1 MAGTM
6 GPWAQSSEA
15 RFAEYVDALTSV
27 IGRGDRAGPLKD
39 YCIGLLMP
47 GERKSVEP
55 MAAIVAPAQVS
66 AKHQSLLHLV
76 GQAAWSDEAV
86 LAKVRELVLP
96 TIEAQGKIEAW
107 IVDDTGFAK
116 KGVHSVGVARQYC
129 GRLGKTDNCQ
139 IAVTLSIANHA
150 ASLPIAY
157 RLYLPGDWAVDE
169 ARRKK
174 ARVPD
179 DVTFRTKPEIAL
191 AQIGTALAAG
201 VAPGVLLADAGYG
214 ADGAFRSGVTASGLT
229 YVVGVQSTLSVW
241 PPGGE
246 PLPPKPWSGRGR
258 PPSRIRR
265 DSKHNPV
272 SAKTLATR
280 LPEEAWRIVPWREGS
295 NETLSSRFAAVRIR
309 PASRDWKVSTP
320 HPLEWLLI
328 EWPEGE
334 KEPTKYWL
342 STLPEDTSIDILVD
356 TAKLRWRIER
366 DYEELKSEL
375 GLAHFEGRSWRG
387 FHHHATLCIAAYG
400 FLIRER
406 AAIPPSGPRRREMS
420 RLSSRPRPRGAANP
434 TRTAYRKFDRDD
446 PKTTHSR
453 ARPNPHALPV
463 LPGVA
468 TTAILSGILV
478 THVTQ

>member
-1 MAGTM
+1 MAAKM
-6 GPWAQSSEA
+6 EHEAQSSEA
-15 RFAEYVDALTSV
+15 RFAEYVDTLAAVL
-27 IGRGDRAGPLKD
+27 GRDDRAQPLKD
-39 YCIGLLMP
+39 YCTGLLMP

-55 MAAIVAPAQVS
+55 MAAIVAPAHVS

-86 LAKVRELVLP
+86 LAKVRELVVP
-96 TIEAQGKIEAW
+96 AIEAQGKIEAW

-116 KGVHSVGVARQYC
+116 KGVHSAGVARQYC

-157 RLYLPGDWAVDE
+157 RLYLTEDWAAHD

-174 ARVPD
+174 AHVPD
-179 DVTFRTKPEIAL
+179 SVIFKTKPEIAL
-191 AQIGTALAAG
+191 DQIKAALAAN
-201 VAPGVLLADAGYG
+201 VAPGILLTDAGYG
-214 ADGAFRSGVTASGLT
+214 VDGAFRSGVTASGLT

-241 PPGGE
+241 RPDDD
-246 PLPPKPWSGRGR
+246 PLPPKPWSGLGR

-265 DSKHNPV
+265 DGEHAPI
-272 SAKTLATR
+272 SAKTLAMG
-280 LPEEAWRIVPWREGS
+280 LPGDAWRIVAWREGS
-295 NETLSSRFAAVRIR
+295 NETLSSRFAALRIR
-309 PASRDWKVSTP
+309 PASRDWKRSTP
-320 HPLEWLLI
+320 HPHEWLLI

-342 STLPEDTSIDILVD
+342 STLPEHIPIEDLVD

-406 AAIPPSGPRRREMS
+406 AAIPPSAPRRRETS
-420 RLSSRPRPRGAANP
+420 RISSRPRPRGATDP
-434 TRTAYRKFDRDD
+434 TRAAYRKLDRNH
-446 PKTTHSR
+446 PATAHGR
-453 ARPNPHALPV
+453 AGSDPHALPV
-463 LPGVA
+463 LPSHS
-468 TTAILSGILV
+468 TKTALSWII
-478 THVTQ
+478 VTQ

>member
-1 MAGTM
+1 MAGKM
-6 GPWAQSSEA
+6 EPWAQSSEA
-15 RFAEYVDALTSV
+15 RFVEYVDALTTV
-27 IGRGDRAGPLKD
+27 LGRGDRAGPLKD

-55 MAAIVAPAQVS
+55 MAAIVAPARVS

-96 TIEAQGKIEAW
+96 RIEAQGKIEAW

-157 RLYLPGDWAVDE
+157 RLYLPEDWALDE
-169 ARRKK
+169 ARRER

-214 ADGAFRSGVTASGLT
+214 ADGAFRSGVTASGLA

-241 PPGGE
+241 PPGAE

-258 PPSRIRR
+258 PPSRMRR
-265 DSKHNPV
+265 DGEHVAV
-272 SAKTLATR
+272 SAKALARR

-295 NETLSSRFAAVRIR
+295 NEILSSRFAAVRIR

-328 EWPEGE
+328 EWPEGADSIIT
-334 KEPTKYWL
+334 PPYASPHTVFL
-342 STLPEDTSIDILVD
+342 SANERRFPPQAPGGAKFLAYPRVPHPGAPPIRPERHIENSIATIRRQLTVALARTLMRCPCCQAL
-356 TAKLRWRIER
+356 
-366 DYEELKSEL
+366 
-375 GLAHFEGRSWRG
+375 
-387 FHHHATLCIAAYG
+387 
-400 FLIRER
+400 
-406 AAIPPSGPRRREMS
+406 P
-420 RLSSRPRPRGAANP
+420 PRPPFRG
-434 TRTAYRKFDRDD
+434 
-446 PKTTHSR
+446 S
-453 ARPNPHALPV
+453 
-463 LPGVA
+463 
-468 TTAILSGILV
+468 S
-478 THVTQ
+478 

>member
-1 MAGTM
+1 MAAKM
-6 GPWAQSSEA
+6 EHEAQSSEA
-15 RFAEYVDALTSV
+15 RFAEYVDTLAAVL
-27 IGRGDRAGPLKD
+27 GRGDRVQPLKD
-39 YCIGLLMP
+39 YCTGLLMP

-55 MAAIVAPAQVS
+55 LAAVVAPAHVS

-76 GQAAWSDEAV
+76 GQATWSDEAL

-96 TIEAQGKIEAW
+96 AIEAQGKIEAW

-157 RLYLPGDWAVDE
+157 RLYLPEDWAVDE

-179 DVTFRTKPEIAL
+179 NVVFKTKPELAL
-191 AQIGTALAAG
+191 DQIRAALAAG

-214 ADGAFRSGVTASGLT
+214 VDGAFRSEITAMELT

-241 PPGGE
+241 PPDTE

-258 PPSRIRR
+258 PPSRVRR
-265 DSKHNPV
+265 EGGHTPV
-272 SAKTLATR
+272 SAKKLAMG
-280 LPEEAWRIVPWREGS
+280 LSDDAWRIVPWREGS
-295 NETLSSRFAAVRIR
+295 KETLSSRFAAVRIR
-309 PASRDWKVSTP
+309 PASRDWNRSAP

-328 EWPEGE
+328 EWPESE

-342 STLPEDTSIDILVD
+342 STLPEDTPIEVLVD

-375 GLAHFEGRSWRG
+375 GLAHFEGRGWRG
-387 FHHHATLCIAAYG
+387 FHHHAVLCIAAYG

-406 AAIPPSGPRRREMS
+406 AAFPPSSPRWRQTPRI
-420 RLSSRPRPRGAANP
+420 SSRPGPRGAAGPTRATYQKLDRHNP
-434 TRTAYRKFDRDD
+434 T
-446 PKTTHSR
+446 TTHGR
-453 ARPNPHALPV
+453 ARSNPHAMPV
-463 LPGVA
+463 LPSPA
-468 TTAILSGILV
+468 TQKASSAIF
-478 THVTQ
+478 VTQ

>member
-1 MAGTM
+1 ME
-6 GPWAQSSEA
+6 PWARSREV
-15 RFAEYVDALTSV
+15 RFVEYVDALTTV
-27 IGRGDRAGPLKD
+27 LGRADRAAPLKD

-55 MAAIVAPAQVS
+55 MAAIVAPARVS
-66 AKHQSLLHLV
+66 AKHQSLLHLIS
-76 GQAAWSDEAV
+76 QAAWSDEAV

-157 RLYLPGDWAVDE
+157 QLYLPEDWAVDA
-169 ARRKK
+169 ARLKK
-174 ARVPD
+174 ARVPT

-191 AQIGTALAAG
+191 AQIRTALASG
-201 VAPGVLLADAGYG
+201 VAPGVVLADAGYG
-214 ADGAFRSGVTASGLT
+214 VDGAFRAGVTARGLT

-241 PPGGE
+241 PPGAE

-258 PPSRIRR
+258 PPSRMRR
-265 DSKHNPV
+265 DGEHDPV
-272 SAKTLATR
+272 SAKTLAKG

-295 NETLSSRFAAVRIR
+295 NEILSSRFAAVRVR
-309 PASRDWKVSTP
+309 PASRDWKRSTP

-328 EWPEGE
+328 EWPEDE

-342 STLPEDTSIDILVD
+342 STLPEDTPLDILVD
-356 TAKLRWRIER
+356 LAKLRWRIER

-387 FHHHATLCIAAYG
+387 FHHHAALCIAAYG

-406 AAIPPSGPRRREMS
+406 AAIPPSGPRRREMP

-434 TRTAYRKFDRDD
+434 TRTAHRKFDRHD
-446 PKTTHSR
+446 PKTPHGR
-453 ARPNPHALPV
+453 AGANPHALPV
-463 LPGVA
+463 LPSAA
-468 TTAILSGILV
+468 TTPLSRIV
-478 THVTQ
+478 VTQ

>member
-1 MAGTM
+1 ME
-6 GPWAQSSEA
+6 PWTQSSEA
-15 RFAEYVDALTSV
+15 RVAEYVDALTSV
-27 IGRGDRAGPLKD
+27 LGRGDRAGPLKD

-55 MAAIVAPAQVS
+55 MAAIVAPARVS

-96 TIEAQGKIEAW
+96 TIKAQGKIEAW

-116 KGVHSVGVARQYC
+116 KGVHSVGVTRQYC

-150 ASLPIAY
+150 ASLAIAY
-157 RLYLPGDWAVDE
+157 QLYLPEDWAVDE

-191 AQIGTALAAG
+191 AQIRTALAAG

-214 ADGAFRSGVTASGLT
+214 ADGAFRSGVTASGLN

-241 PPGGE
+241 PRGAE

-258 PPSRIRR
+258 PPSRMRR
-265 DSKHNPV
+265 DGEHVPV

-280 LPEEAWRIVPWREGS
+280 LPQEAWRIVPWREGS
-295 NETLSSRFAAVRIR
+295 NEILSSRFAAVRIR

-342 STLPEDTSIDILVD
+342 STLPEDTPLDVLVD

-387 FHHHATLCIAAYG
+387 FHHHAALCIAAYG

-420 RLSSRPRPRGAANP
+420 GLSSRPRSRGATYP
-434 TRTAYRKFDRDD
+434 TRTTHRKFDRDD
-446 PKTTHSR
+446 PKTTHGR
-453 ARPNPHALPV
+453 ARPIAHALPV
-463 LPGVA
+463 LPSLA
-468 TTAILSGILV
+468 ITTILSGII
-478 THVTQ
+478 VTQ